1 MRRQDQVSRHWLRL
15 TILLSVRLSNDFGLA
30 EEGWLMPD
38 RYYNRKF
45 GRVICSIYLLNRF
58 RDQVCRSERV

>member
-45 GRVICSIYLLNRF
+45 GRVVLLYIL
-58 RDQVCRSERV
+58 VE